1 MAVIGGVA
9 AAVVAA
15 TGVGVYALVGGD
27 GPAGGVHAGPQK
39 PKVKTG
45 PPSATEVERT
55 SKRFLDAW
63 AAGDARRA
71 AGLTD
76 DAKAARAALAAFRE
90 KARVTELKLSPRRPT
105 GAEVPFDLSATV
117 SYEDDTEDLAYDS
130 ALKVVRDEKTGH
142 ALVHWQP
149 GVLHPDLKE
158 GQSIVTGEA
167 DVPPLH
173 ATDRDG
179 KEITAEEHPALAG
192 VLTDLRKRYAGK
204 AGGTPG
210 VETRIVDDEGED
222 TGTTLATLSEGE
234 AGTLKTTIDLTAQRA
249 AEQAIAKK
257 PKAAVVAIR
266 PSTGEILAVAHTPAK
281 GFDTALQGSYAPGS
295 TMKIITSTLLMEKGL
310 ASPGAVHPCPEYF
323 TYGHWKFH
331 NDDNF
336 EIKNG
341 TFARSFAA
349 SCNTAFIS
357 QAPELEDD
365 SLTKEA
371 RDVFGIGIPWQT
383 GTKTFDVSVPVQHAA
398 QMAASLIGQGGVR
411 MNPMTMASVSAT
423 AKEGVFKQPYI
434 VSPTVDGRT
443 LAHAPR
449 TMSSATAANLRQL
462 MHITAV
468 SGTAAR
474 PMAGLGGEFGAKT
487 GSAEVGGQEKP
498 NAWFT
503 AYHDDV
509 AAAAIVPASG
519 HGNENAGPV
528 VRAIFDAMS

>member
-15 TGVGVYALVGGD
+15 TGVGVYALVGAD
-27 GPAGGVHAGPQK
+27 GPAGVLSAGPHK
-39 PKVKTG
+39 PKIKTG
-45 PPSATEVERT
+45 PPSAAEVTRT
-55 SKRFLDAW
+55 AKGFLDAW
-63 AAGDARRA
+63 AAGHTRQA
-71 AGLTD
+71 AALTD
-76 DAKAARAALAAFRE
+76 DAKTAGAVLAGFHD
-90 KARVTELKLSPRRPT
+90 KARVTTLDLTPQHAA
-105 GAEVPFDLSATV
+105 GAKVPFALAATV
-117 SYEDDTEDLAYDS
+117 AYDHHTKQLAWNS
-130 ALKVVRDEKTGH
+130 ALQVVRDKKTGDP
-142 ALVHWQP
+142 LVHWQP
-149 GVLHPDLKE
+149 TVLNPQLKA
-158 GQSIVTGEA
+158 GQSIVTGDA
-167 DVPPLH
+167 DIPPLH

-179 KEITAEEHPALAG
+179 HEITAQDHPALAG
-192 VLTDLRKRYAGK
+192 VLADLRKRYAGK

-210 VETRIVDDEGED
+210 VETRIVDAEGKD
-222 TGTTLATLSEGE
+222 TGTTLATLSQGT
-234 AGTLKTTIDLTAQRA
+234 AGTLKTTLDMTAQRA

-266 PSTGEILAVAHTPAK
+266 PSTGEILAVAHTPAH

-295 TMKIITSTLLMEKGL
+295 TMKVITSTLLMEKGL
-310 ASPGAVHPCPEYF
+310 ASPGAKHPCPKYF

-331 NDDNF
+331 NDNDF

-357 QAPELEDD
+357 QAPKLHDD

-371 RDVFGIGIPWQT
+371 HDVFGIGIPWQT
-383 GTKTFDVSVPVQHAA
+383 GTKSFDGRVPVQHAA

-423 AKEGVFKQPYI
+423 AREGAFKQPYI
-434 VSPTVDGRT
+434 VSPSVDGRT
-443 LAHAPR
+443 LAKAPR
-449 TMSSATAANLRQL
+449 TMSAETASKLREL

-468 SGTAAR
+468 SGTAAK

-487 GSAEVGGQEKP
+487 GSAEVGGQDKP

-509 AAAAIVPASG
+509 AAAAVVPASG